1 MFRLK
6 KIDKLLIQAF
16 VGPFILTTAVVT
28 FILLIQQLAD
38 PERLEQL
45 TGKGLGYDVFSEL
58 ILLMAMVLVPV
69 ALPLAVLLGS
79 LITFGNLGEHFELTA
94 IKSAGI
100 SLVRALRP
108 IMLFAVLLSIFSFIY
123 SDQILPHSNL
133 QFYRLLWDIKQK
145 SPALSIKE
153 GIFYNG
159 LPNYTIKIGY
169 KYPDGKGLKDVMIY
183 NHTTNMGNRE
193 LIMADSGRMY
203 TINEDRYLVL
213 ELFRGKSYH
222 DQVGN
227 AAMSTNAGGS
237 QEKFVTNT
245 FQKSQ
250 MIFNLSSFV
259 MNTTDNSAF
268 QGHKYMHNLRQLL
281 VDLDSLKKKQSY
293 ETKSTQNLMRGSYAY
308 EFRYAKDI
316 QKKKDDIP
324 ANIKKNIEPEKINK
338 IINKDTQSNTIKNQN
353 NNVYQ
358 PQNNV
363 FPIEKNL
370 IPTQEVRD
378 FSKPSI
384 TPTEAQIAYRAVTQ
398 ARNIQATL
406 KNRVDTENT
415 IKKEY
420 RECLIEYYKKF
431 TYACAC
437 FTMFLIGAPLG
448 SIIKKGG
455 LGVPVLVSV
464 VFFIVYYLMTIA
476 GEKWVKEGAVHHL
489 IGMWYPNVSL
499 FLIGLFFLRQA
510 RNDSRV
516 FESDMYLVALDRLKK
531 RFSLGKKLKN

>member
-45 TGKGLGYDVFSEL
+45 TGKGLGYDIFSEL

-308 EFRYAKDI
+308 EFRYTKEM

-338 IINKDTQSNTIKNQN
+338 VINKDTQNNTIKNQN
-353 NNVYQ
+353 NNAYQ
-358 PQNNV
+358 PQNNRL
-363 FPIEKNL
+363 PIEKNL

-384 TPTEAQIAYRAVTQ
+384 TPTETQIAYRAVTQ

-406 KNRVDTENT
+406 KNRVDTENN

-455 LGVPVLVSV
+455 LGIPVLVSV
-464 VFFIVYYLMTIA
+464 VFFIIYYLMTIA
-476 GEKWVKEGAVHHL
+476 GEKWVKEGSVHHL

-516 FESDMYLVALDRLKK
+516 FESDMYWVALDRLKK
-531 RFSLGKKLKN
+531 RFSLEKKLKN

>member
-45 TGKGLGYDVFSEL
+45 TGKGLGYDIFSEL

-308 EFRYAKDI
+308 EFRYTKEM

-338 IINKDTQSNTIKNQN
+338 IINKDTQNNTIKNQN
-353 NNVYQ
+353 NNAYQ
-358 PQNNV
+358 PQNNRL
-363 FPIEKNL
+363 PIEKNL

-384 TPTEAQIAYRAVTQ
+384 TPTETQIAYRAVTQ

-406 KNRVDTENT
+406 KNRVDTENN

-455 LGVPVLVSV
+455 LGIPVLVSV
-464 VFFIVYYLMTIA
+464 VFFIIYYLMTIA

-516 FESDMYLVALDRLKK
+516 FESDMYWVALDRLKK
-531 RFSLGKKLKN
+531 RFSLEKKLKN

>member
-308 EFRYAKDI
+308 EFRYTKDI

-353 NNVYQ
+353 NNAYQ

-384 TPTEAQIAYRAVTQ
+384 TPNEAQIAYRAVTQ

-464 VFFIVYYLMTIA
+464 VFFIIYYLMTIA

-516 FESDMYLVALDRLKK
+516 FESDMYWVALDRLKK